1 MLPWLT
7 IVSGGLVSVLITI
20 GFNMYWDQKKQRLL
34 EDWEFRRYHANQI
47 QLATAGLMDAFF
59 ATKAEL
65 YFLTYTLETLAETLT
80 QLTSQAEE
88 IVRQQAGREPG
99 AAELEQRKAQWL
111 LPFETFNREQVTL
124 RWNQHEQKVKETQA
138 QAEAHLSALQPL
150 IPAPVV
156 ERLLALY
163 AKLNTRWSW
172 GLQGA
177 EEQSKLFENA
187 LPELAR
193 LRAELMKQIE
203 IKLGKRRAADR

>member
-20 GFNMYWDQKKQRLL
+20 GFNVYWDQKKQRLL

-59 ATKAEL
+59 GAKAEL
-65 YFLTYTLETLAETLT
+65 YFLSYTLETLAETLT
-80 QLTSQAEE
+80 RLTSQAEQ
-88 IVRQQAGREPG
+88 IVRQQAGRELG

-111 LPFETFNREQVTL
+111 QPFQTFNREQVTL
-124 RWNQHEQKVKETQA
+124 RWNQHEQKAKETQA
-138 QAEAHLSALQPL
+138 QAEAHLSALQSL
-150 IPAPVV
+150 IPTAVF

-172 GLQGA
+172 SLEAA

-187 LPELAR
+187 LPELTR
-193 LRAELMKQIE
+193 LRAELMQQIE
-203 IKLGKRRAADR
+203 LKLHNHRHAEK